1 MFEQLGALEHLEA
14 FSSLNGPRFYGLPV
28 NQDFITLQRLPV
40 AQPEEITLGNEAVV
54 PFLAGETIN
63 WSVTDC

>member
-1 MFEQLGALEHLEA
+1 
-14 FSSLNGPRFYGLPV
+14 
-28 NQDFITLQRLPV
+28 V